1 MLAFI
6 AYGLFQKSK
15 VFNLLSSLM
24 VAHRQQK
31 GILLLR
37 IHIPRNNSP
46 VKNILRMPYYN
57 VDQFCFTSLCSLFAD
72 VAGKRLLFIF
82 FLSK

>member
-57 VDQFCFTSLCSLFAD
+57 ILRISLFAD